1 MHDRRPPEPDAEVL
15 SDPVAE
21 RLLAR
26 ASELDAAH
34 GAGAAVDDLRAAAA
48 EAGISAGAF
57 DAALA
62 ELHGAGQARMP
73 EVSGRPRRRPRPWAR
88 VVLVAALI
96 AAGAFAVIRSRTPTD
111 AVAGAAAPMVEE
123 AFVLRCLSPGEAAEL
138 VRPLLHLRT
147 NTVVYS
153 RTHPRVLTIRATP
166 AQIQNVRSVLDQY
179 EGAGAPACASKPAPS
194 VNP

>member
-1 MHDRRPPEPDAEVL
+1 VHDRRPREPDAEVL

-57 DAALA
+57 
-62 ELHGAGQARMP
+62 
-73 EVSGRPRRRPRPWAR
+73 
-88 VVLVAALI
+88 VVML
-96 AAGAFAVIRSRTPTD
+96 SRTPTD

-138 VRPLLHLRT
+138 VRPLLHLPT
-147 NTVVYS
+147 NTVIYS
-153 RTHPRVLTIRATP
+153 PTHAPRVLTIRDGGTDTERAVGARP
-166 AQIQNVRSVLDQY
+166 A
-179 EGAGAPACASKPAPS
+179 
-194 VNP
+194 